1 MYMCTCMFA
10 MYLVLFIVLCYLHIH
25 DIIANIVV
33 CERNKDETKLLIG
46 CENGTLV
53 SYLCVHVH
61 VHTV

>member
-25 DIIANIVV
+25 NYYIIANIVV

-53 SYLCVHVH
+53 SYSCVY
-61 VHTV
+61 TV